1 MSVTSDS
8 LRAAVAVD
16 DVDETLAQMLLF
28 RVGGELFAIALD
40 ACDEV
45 LEWPGAER
53 VAGMPPDALGV
64 FTLRGQLVSVYSPER
79 VLGVKG
85 AVEDGVA
92 LVIQAR
98 GKRMALALDDADEVI
113 AVDMDNLRRP
123 APRDAADGLLL
134 GIARHGDDLVA
145 VVDVEA
151 LAAACTNTLGGESR

>member
-1 MSVTSDS
+1 MSMTAHS
-8 LRAAVAVD
+8 LRAAVAVTG
-16 DVDETLAQMLLF
+16 VDEALAQMLLF
-28 RVGGELFAIALD
+28 RVGGELFAIALG
-40 ACDEV
+40 ACEEL
-45 LEWPGAER
+45 LEWPGVER

-64 FTLRGQLVSVYSPER
+64 FTLRGQLVSIYSPER
-79 VLGVKG
+79 VLGVQRTRD
-85 AVEDGVA
+85 EGVA

-113 AVDMDNLRRP
+113 AVDMEDLRRP

-134 GIARHGDDLVA
+134 GIARHGEELVA